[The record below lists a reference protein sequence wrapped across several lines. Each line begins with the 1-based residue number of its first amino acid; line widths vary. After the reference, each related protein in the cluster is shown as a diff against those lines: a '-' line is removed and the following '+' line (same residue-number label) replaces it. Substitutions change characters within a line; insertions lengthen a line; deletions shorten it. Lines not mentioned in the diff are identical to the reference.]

1 MELKTE
7 VGGKTK
13 HMVPCSKEQI
23 KPWIHLTY
31 QKFPK
36 YIYTDQENWR
46 FLILQLNDT
55 NKLKIIKV
63 NNKSCSSK
71 GGDEDLYDQIWK
83 RERTSWAPLWSFVV
97 ALTGSRP
104 STTIVC
110 PGLVW
115 MWIEHHH
122 RLPWPWADL
131 DWLPTSF
138 TLGSLIV
145 VHGPPIKVVHPTM
158 LSSENMYFH

>member
-83 RERTSWAPLWSFVV
+83 REKVKWRDKSETNQSKNISYGYKKCRQIDPRVSLLQTFSE
-97 ALTGSRP
+97 TGSVLKVI
-104 STTIVC
+104 TKGIC
-110 PGLVW
+110 FQ
-115 MWIEHHH
+115 
-122 RLPWPWADL
+122 
-131 DWLPTSF
+131 SF
-138 TLGSLIV
+138 
-145 VHGPPIKVVHPTM
+145 PP
-158 LSSENMYFH
+158 LL